1 MTTADQIRW
10 YTIKHH
16 IVPARAAGRE
26 EVSFRLGDVRQAMR
40 LTNPLQSVR
49 SALSTKLFRDEAGV
63 ELLAPIDP
71 RAGSDTC
78 CHFRVHPLASKMD
91 VVADGSLSRAAR
103 KSSQVSS

>member
-16 IVPARAAGRE
+16 IMPARAAGRE
-26 EVSFRLGDVRQAMR
+26 EVSFRLGDVRQGMR

-49 SALSTKLFRDEAGV
+49 SALSTKLFRDKAGV